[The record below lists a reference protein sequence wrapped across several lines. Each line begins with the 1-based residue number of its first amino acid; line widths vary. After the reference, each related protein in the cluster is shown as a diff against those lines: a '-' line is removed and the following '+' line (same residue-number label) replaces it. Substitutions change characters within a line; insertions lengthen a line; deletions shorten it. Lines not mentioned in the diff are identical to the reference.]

1 MIIKNFDELVEI
13 NRNPNWPYIPDH
25 PYRILIIAGLESAKT
40 NVLLKLI
47 KHHRPDI
54 NKIYLYVK
62 VLHLYIQLNQSI
74 DDLPMEEKK

>member
-1 MIIKNFDELVEI
+1 MVET

-25 PYRILIIAGLESAKT
+25 PYRILIVADLGSAKT

-54 NKIYLYVK
+54 NKIYFYVK
-62 VLHLYIQLNQSI
+62 VLHLYIHLNQSI
-74 DDLPMEEKK
+74 DDLSMEEKK